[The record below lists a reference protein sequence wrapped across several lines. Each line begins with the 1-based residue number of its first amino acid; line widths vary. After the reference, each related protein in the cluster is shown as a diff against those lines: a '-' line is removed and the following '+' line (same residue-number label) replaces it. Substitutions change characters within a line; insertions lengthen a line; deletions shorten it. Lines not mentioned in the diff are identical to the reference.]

1 MNYQVTIDVR
11 VDDVDALYD
20 AAVKSYRAETGTG
33 PGNLFGDEAGIEIG
47 ACLVQLLDPSTLP
60 GVTIYESSA
69 EAI

>member
-1 MNYQVTIDVR
+1 MTIDVR

-33 PGNLFGDEAGIEIG
+33 PGDLFGDETGVEIE

-60 GVTIYESSA
+60 GVTIYESTV
-69 EAI
+69 EAF